1 MSKSSF
7 LKLFVSVLFIASLIL
22 CAMAWRGL
30 QNTYV
35 IIEWST
41 ASELD
46 TAGFNLYRSDKLDS
60 EYILINS
67 NLIPASSD
75 PLTGGEYSYKD
86 SDVIPGQ
93 TYFYELE
100 DLEFNGGVNRYGPIE
115 IAAVSGGKIELVL
128 AIGLAGMGILILSV
142 VRSRKLTKANDK
154 Y

>member
-22 CAMAWRGL
+22 CVMAWRGL